1 VNNLFDMRIR
11 LETRLEAFLCRTL
24 PLSYLLFCS
33 FVFSIIFCLFEFN
46 WDYLSGTSP
55 YWRTPRGLIPGSYA
69 DISTA
74 WSGYENFVHDAWRLP
89 LFNVSKLGA
98 PGGINIIFTDSI
110 PILAMSGRL
119 IYLAAG
125 ITFNPFGWWT
135 AGCFVASAMSLTLLV
150 ATRGPRELGPA
161 MTATVCGLCM
171 PTLLL
176 RYGHLALMAQWEI
189 IIAFVLYFQ
198 LQQPRPSKWK
208 TVAAVSFCAVAL
220 WTHAYIFVMVI
231 SIIVA
236 GILQATAARRISLW
250 HGMTGLAVLLFII
263 LTMVGASGYLVTGE
277 PVEDAGFGVYSSN
290 LMSAFV
296 PQLSGLFPIIS
307 GKIIDATGGQYEGF
321 CYLGGGTLLMIIS
334 TLPLL
339 PSLLAR
345 SARKH
350 AILISVLVMFTIFA
364 ASNQVF
370 FGYWRLATIP
380 LPPFLMHMASVFR
393 SSGRFMWPQIYLL
406 TAAVIVVVPAFYGR
420 AAGGRLLFI
429 AAFLQFA
436 DTSPLSKA
444 LSARVAE
451 AGEPPL
457 AEVLWTSA
465 IRRHSFIRVLPPLF
479 CLGPEIGFA
488 RFSALELDL
497 LASHENVAINT
508 VVAARHSENC
518 NATEIAPLAA
528 GELRVYM
535 LVTPDVGPMSTP
547 AKDCATSDR
556 LAVCSLALNPG
567 ELRALSAQ

>member
-1 VNNLFDMRIR
+1 MDMRIR
-11 LETRLEAFLCRTL
+11 LGTQLGAFFCR
-24 PLSYLLFCS
+24 PRKISCLLFCS
-33 FVFSIIFCLFEFN
+33 FVLSLIFCLFEFN

-55 YWRTPRGLIPGSYA
+55 YWRTPRGLVGGSYA

-89 LFNVSKLGA
+89 LFNVPKLGA

-110 PILAMSGRL
+110 PILAMCGRL
-119 IYLAAG
+119 IYLATG

-135 AGCFVASAMSLTLLV
+135 AGCFVASGMSLTLLV
-150 ATRGPRELGPA
+150 AVRGPRELGPA

-171 PTLLL
+171 PALMA

-198 LQQPRPSKWK
+198 LQQPRPSKWN
-208 TVAAVSFCAVAL
+208 TAAAILFCAVAL
-220 WTHAYIFVMVI
+220 WTHVYIFVMVL
-231 SIIVA
+231 SVLVA
-236 GILQATAARRISLW
+236 GILQAAANRRISLW
-250 HGMTGLAVLLFII
+250 HGITGLAVLALIVC
-263 LTMVGASGYLVTGE
+263 TMVGVSGYLFTGQ
-277 PVEDAGFGVYSSN
+277 PVEDAGFGVFSTN
-290 LMSAFV
+290 LMSSFV
-296 PQLSGLFPIIS
+296 PQLSGLFPLIG

-321 CYLGGGTLLMIIS
+321 CYLGAGTLLMIIS
-334 TLPLL
+334 TLPIL

-350 AILISVLVMFTIFA
+350 AILVSMLVAFTVFA
-364 ASNQVF
+364 VSNQIF

-406 TAAVIVVVPAFYGR
+406 TAAAIVAVPAFYGR
-420 AAGGRLLFI
+420 AAGGRLLLI

-436 DTSPLSKA
+436 DTSPLRNA
-444 LSARVAE
+444 LAARVAD

-457 AEVLWTSA
+457 PEVLWTAA
-465 IRRHSFIRVLPPLF
+465 IRRHSLIRILPPLY

-488 RFSALELDL
+488 RFSAVELDL

-508 VVAARHSENC
+508 VVAARHIESC
-518 NATEIAPLAA
+518 NTSDIAPLAA

-535 LVTPDVGPMSTP
+535 LATPDAGAMSVP

-556 LAVCSLALNPG
+556 LAVCSLALNPA
-567 ELRALSAQ
+567 ELSALSAP